1 MKDIKVLGPGC
12 AKCTELAEQ
21 VQKAATD
28 LGIAFNFEKVQ
39 DINKIMEYGVM
50 FTPALI
56 VNGDVK
62 VTGKVPSLDELKKLL
77 Q

>member
-21 VQKAATD
+21 VQNTAKQ
-28 LGIAFNFEKVQ
+28 LGIEYTFEKVQ
-39 DINKIMEYGVM
+39 DINRIMEYGVM

-56 VNGDVK
+56 VNGEIK
-62 VTGKVPSLDELKKLL
+62 ISGKVPSVDELKEML

>member
-12 AKCTELAEQ
+12 PKCGELAEL
-21 VQKAATD
+21 VQKTATE
-28 LGIAFNFEKVQ
+28 LGIEFKFEKIT

-56 VNGDVK
+56 VN
-62 VTGKVPSLDELKKLL
+62 ELVM
-77 Q
+77 

>member
-12 AKCTELAEQ
+12 PKCGDLADLVQNTATEL
-21 VQKAATD
+21 
-28 LGIAFNFEKVQ
+28 GIEFKIEKIN
-39 DINKIMEYGVM
+39 DINKIMEYNVM

-56 VNGDVK
+56 VNGEIK
-62 VTGKVPSLDELKKLL
+62 VAGKVPSVDELKEML

>member
-21 VQKAATD
+21 VQNTAKQ
-28 LGIAFNFEKVQ
+28 LGIEYTFENMQ
-39 DINKIMEYGVM
+39 DINRIMEYGVM

-56 VNGDVK
+56 VNGEIK
-62 VTGKVPSLDELKKLL
+62 ISGKVPSVDELKEML